1 MNLTQQCALWH
12 MKNVLILRTVQSYLS
27 LCGRACHFAET
38 PSGFEII
45 FTSTVGLLDEF
56 RETKSKET
64 NKFGGI

>member
-1 MNLTQQCALWH
+1 MNFTQQSHYGTFEKCPVSQ
-12 MKNVLILRTVQSYLS
+12 MQSYLS